1 MNLSGYF
8 PENIDKFLK
17 IRNVDITNPPR
28 LGLMNNNDEN
38 QINTTND
45 DFTLSE
51 MTADNVSWGVDLM
64 HKDCAPLQYL
74 REFTENGIQAIE
86 QAGTP
91 GKIVWTFDRNWY
103 KNNGSYK
110 AAIIDNGI
118 GMTGREIA
126 QYINKIFSSGK
137 QLGLTKNYGI
147 GAKIAAAP
155 LNPRG
160 IEYWTWKEG
169 IGYLAVLRRN
179 SDGRYGL
186 QEFQNERGGT
196 QDWQEGVS
204 VEFKPKEIDQN
215 GVKVVLLGE
224 SDEDNTYF
232 NEKAEMP
239 SRWILRYLNS
249 RYFEIPERISIT
261 APSIRYHEDES
272 IKPMF
277 QHVRGMKNFLD
288 KHIQKENHYGQ
299 MKIYNGTLH
308 WWLLDKKESRSSETR
323 YNYHAQSG
331 VLFQNEMYNVA
342 TMQTHRSR
350 MQKFNLLY
358 TYDRVAI
365 FIEPNFKVRS
375 NTARSNLLMEDESQL
390 PWEIWAREFSNKMP
404 DVIREMEAELFA
416 KSVQHLDKEIKE
428 RLRKLLLDAPLSRF
442 QLNNDGDEEIDNPDL
457 LINNPGGQ
465 PGDEGEIIDT
475 EPSEPRNPYS
485 DYIEPKE
492 KRAERKEVKDPFPT
506 PIWKTIEDGTR
517 QEGELEDRAAEYLPG
532 NDVLNINGDF
542 RVYKDLLTRLQTEKG
557 GGDPSR
563 ERSIEYYVR
572 REYKFCLME
581 ATMRTKLLNDNPN
594 WSRAEVENK
603 CLSPEG
609 LTEVVMS
616 NYHLHYMLHQ
626 NIGRWLSAVDKGE
639 VTLGGKNNS
648 EDEYSS
654 ASALV

>member
-1 MNLSGYF
+1 
-8 PENIDKFLK
+8 
-17 IRNVDITNPPR
+17 
-28 LGLMNNNDEN
+28 MNNNDDDQN
-38 QINTTND
+38 NTTND

-103 KNNGSYK
+103 KINGSYK

-155 LNPRG
+155 LNARG

-204 VEFKPKEIDQN
+204 DEFKPKEIDQN

-224 SDEDNTYF
+224 SDHENTYF

-249 RYFEIPERISIT
+249 RYFEIPEGISIS
-261 APSIRYHEDES
+261 APSIRHNPDGS
-272 IKPMF
+272 LKPMKYR
-277 QHVRGMKNFLD
+277 VRGMKSFLD
-288 KHIQKENHYGQ
+288 KHIEEESNYGR
-299 MKIYNGTLH
+299 MDIYKGTLH
-308 WWLLDKKESRSSETR
+308 WWLLDSKEKRTHYTEFNS
-323 YNYHAQSG
+323 HAQSG
-331 VLFQNEMYNVA
+331 VVFQNEMYNVA
-342 TMQTHRSR
+342 TMQSHRSR

-375 NTARSNLLMEDESQL
+375 NTARSNLLMEDESKL
-390 PWEIWAREFSNKMP
+390 PWETWAREFSNKMP
-404 DVIREMEAELFA
+404 EVIRVMEAELFA

-428 RLRKLLLDAPLSRF
+428 RLRRLLLNAPLSRF
-442 QLNNDGDEEIDNPDL
+442 QLNNEGDEEIDNPDL

-465 PGDEGEIIDT
+465 SNDEGEINET
-475 EPSEPRNPYS
+475 ESSEPRNPYS

-506 PIWKTIEDGTR
+506 CIWKTLEDGTR

-542 RVYKDLLTRLQTEKG
+542 RVYKDLLSRLQAEKG
-557 GGDPSR
+557 GGTLSR
-563 ERSIEYYVR
+563 ERSIEHYVC

-594 WSRAEVENK
+594 WSRAEVETK

-626 NIGRWLSAVDKGE
+626 NIGRWLSAVDRGE
-639 VTLGGKNNS
+639 VSQGGKNRETGEVAN
-648 EDEYSS
+648 
-654 ASALV
+654 AV